1 MIEDMIVGIAEVV
14 MNPEVVDIEVEGDMM
29 EVLESIHL
37 AEAAVNIDLGSIRVP
52 GVIQVT
58 DLGMMIEDPLQA
70 AILPEAI
77 LEEVRID
84 LEMTIEEDMH
94 RDESILLRIVMK
106 VEAHR
111 QVHLHIVHPADIAAA
126 HPLKDLTD
134 IARVV
139 NTEVNT
145 GAVVEAEITALLTHQ
160 VIEKKVVAMSQEGM
174 TLVLEGILH
183 QEMIIMLL
191 VAELQ
196 EAVLHLHLLPT
207 LDTQAKNVKR
217 FENIKIKRQV
227 REFNK

>member
-1 MIEDMIVGIAEVV
+1 MIEDMTVGIAEVV

-70 AILPEAI
+70 AILLEAI

-111 QVHLHIVHPADIAAA
+111 QVHLHIVHPADIAVA

-217 FENIKIKRQV
+217 FENIKIKRYL
-227 REFNK
+227 

>member
-160 VIEKKVVAMSQEGM
+160 VIEKKVVAMSQGGM